1 MKQISLWIVAI
12 AFLNPQFAIS
22 QERKLEPFIAAYA
35 SVTANRAPLWI
46 ARDTGLF
53 EKYGLD
59 VKLVSIAGGNVILS
73 ALLTG
78 GVHLITAA
86 GPQVVASVAQGAP
99 ITIVSTNG
107 GSNFQLVAR
116 PSIKTLQDLR
126 GKIVGGSR
134 IGAGPDFVL
143 RRILNNAGLVPG
155 KDVYLIATGL
165 SESEKRILIMLQGK
179 LDATLGEPDKV
190 FQLMELKGEKMTVLG
205 DLRDFGIPI
214 PGSEFVTTRDF
225 VRDHRARLKNFLMAY
240 SEAISLGRK
249 NKDLVYQAFKKYMR
263 IEDPKLLDFTY
274 RVQFLQ
280 SIPAKPYPRED
291 AIQVAIEDLSP
302 TTPKLKEM
310 KVADFIDV
318 TPMKEIES
326 LGFFERIQR

>member
-1 MKQISLWIVAI
+1 MKRIFLWIVALV
-12 AFLNPQFAIS
+12 FFNPQLAIS
-22 QERKLEPFIAAYA
+22 QERKLEPFIVAY
-35 SVTANRAPLWI
+35 SSITANRAPLWI
-46 ARDTGLF
+46 AKDTGLF

-59 VKLVSIAGGNVILS
+59 VKLVTIAAGNVIMS

-78 GVHLITAA
+78 GVHLVTGA
-86 GPQVVASVAQGAP
+86 GPQVVAAVAQGAP

-107 GSNFQLVAR
+107 GSLFQLVAR
-116 PSIKTLQDLR
+116 PSIKTVQDLR
-126 GKIVGGSR
+126 GKIVGSSR
-134 IGAGPDFVL
+134 VGAGTDFVL
-143 RRILNNAGLVPG
+143 RRIFDKAGLVPG
-155 KDVYLIATGL
+155 KDVFLIATGL

-190 FQLMELKGEKMTVLG
+190 FQLMEMRGEKMTVLG
-205 DLRDFGIPI
+205 DLRDFGIPV

-225 VRDHRARLKNFLMAY
+225 VKDHRARLKNFLMAY

-249 NKDLVYQAFKKYMR
+249 NKELVYQSFKKYMR

-274 RVQFLQ
+274 KVQFVQ

-291 AIQVAIEDLSP
+291 AIQAAIEDLSP

-310 KVADFIDV
+310 KVTDFIDV
-318 TPMKEIES
+318 TPMKEIEN
-326 LGFFERIQR
+326 LGFFDRIQR